1 MSIDDQPG
9 LAQMRCSIE
18 KRIAP
23 YCQTFSPA
31 EFAALVEK
39 MARIQYKY
47 ENAFPY
53 KPARLIQP

>member
-1 MSIDDQPG
+1 MSIDEQPG

-23 YCQTFSPA
+23 YCQEYSP
-31 EFAALVEK
+31 EELTELVEK